1 MRHEVTDA
9 DTAIALG
16 SGDVPVLGTPRLIAW
31 LEAAT
36 VQAAAPHCGPG
47 ETSVGTAVRIEH
59 LRATPVRG
67 SVTVEAV
74 LSSPPARS
82 TGWSWTVSA
91 LWRGPP
97 PRRPGSPG
105 SPLTPR
111 PCGLRKPCTLST
123 G

>member
-1 MRHEVTDA
+1 M
-9 DTAIALG
+9 
-16 SGDVPVLGTPRLIAW
+16 PVLGTPRLIAW

-74 LSSPPARS
+74 LSSPPAGRTLTLEVRATDGTGEVVATGEIDRVVVDRERFVARS
-82 TGWSWTVSA
+82 TA
-91 LWRGPP
+91 P
-97 PRRPGSPG
+97 
-105 SPLTPR
+105 
-111 PCGLRKPCTLST
+111 
-123 G
+123 